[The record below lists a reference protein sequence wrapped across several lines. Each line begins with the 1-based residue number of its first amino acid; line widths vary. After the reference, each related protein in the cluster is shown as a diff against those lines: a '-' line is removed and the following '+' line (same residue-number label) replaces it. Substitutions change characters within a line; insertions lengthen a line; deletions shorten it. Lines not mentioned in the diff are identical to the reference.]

1 MNLTLGTLR
10 RPITT
15 IMVFVSVFLIGLIS
29 LHLLPIEFFPDIDA
43 PFIFV
48 EVPYP
53 NSTPEETERQITKP
67 IEEVLAMIGDI
78 REMRS
83 WSESSAA
90 RVLVIFKMGV
100 DIDIKALT
108 AREKID
114 GVRNELPSD
123 VERVLIHRWSSSDE
137 AILNMRL
144 SSDRDLANAY
154 DILNRNLIRRLERI
168 DGVARVTL
176 YGVDPKEISIQLDV
190 NRVMA
195 HRVDIN
201 HLVETLMS
209 SNFSM
214 TAGRITDGKRRLALR
229 PVGEFTTLE
238 DYRNL
243 IIGKNNLKL
252 QDVAEVRLLHPERDY
267 GRHLDRKYAV
277 GIDIYKES
285 GTNTVEVTER
295 ILAALEEAKD
305 NPEMTGIQL
314 YEMDNQAEGIVSS
327 LNELFKSGLL
337 GAFLAVAV
345 LFFFLRRWAPTIIV
359 TLAVPVSLLVA
370 LAFMYF
376 MNISLNILSMMGL
389 LLAVGMLVDNAVV
402 ATESIN
408 RHQQFFKNSAQAT
421 VSGVKEIALA
431 ITAGTLTTVIVFL
444 PQIVSTSD
452 QIALYLRHIS
462 IALCISLLASLII
475 AQTIVP
481 LLTSRLRPSAKPPK
495 KTLVDRLI
503 TRYGIIL
510 GWTLRHRIVTV
521 AGILLVLMSVMI
533 PGSFVKFDMFP
544 DNDSDRKLY
553 LHYNINDS
561 YTLEE
566 IEKTVDLIEEY
577 LYEHQGLF
585 EIRSVYSYYQ
595 PDYAMSTILLTTGDE
610 VDKNQKEIMELIRKD
625 LPSIALGKPAFEHS
639 HGSGRDGGIR
649 IQLSGKSS
657 EKLADLSRD
666 VAWTLS
672 QIPGLKDVRSEAE
685 TGNKEV
691 QVVVDRSRSKMYGFS
706 TQQIARTVSAAM
718 RGIRLRKF
726 KTREGEINVRLE
738 FQETD
743 RQNLENLK
751 DLPLIGTDSGRL
763 FKLTSL
769 ADLNVNPGPQRITH
783 QDRVTSIGVSAFLD
797 DITVNEARE
806 KISKVL
812 SHYQFPAGYSWN
824 YGERFSYEDEA
835 AQNMLIN
842 MLLALALIYFVMAAL
857 FESLVF
863 PAGIWSSI
871 LFAIVGVYWFF
882 LITGTILSFMA
893 LLGILLL
900 IGVVVNNGIVLID
913 HIIQLR
919 NRGLSRDEAILQAGR
934 DRLRPIIM
942 TAATTIFSL
951 LPLTMATT
959 QVGGNG
965 PPYYPMARAIV
976 GGLTFST
983 LVTLVILPTI
993 YILLD
998 DMRNWTR
1005 RLIQRAL
1012 APLRT

>member
-1 MNLTLGTLR
+1 MNLTTATLR

-15 IMVFVSVFLIGLIS
+15 IMIFISIFVVGLIS

-43 PFIFV
+43 PFLFV

-53 NSTPEETERQITKP
+53 NSTPEETERQITRP

-83 WSESSAA
+83 WSANNSGQ
-90 RVLVIFKMGV
+90 VLVIFYLGV
-100 DIDIKALT
+100 DIDVKALT

-114 GVRNELPSD
+114 GIRNELPAD
-123 VERVLIHRWSSSDE
+123 VERILIHRWSSTDE
-137 AILNMRL
+137 AILNLRL
-144 SSDRDLANAY
+144 SSNRDLSNAY

-176 YGVDPKEISIQLDV
+176 YGVEPKEISIQLDV
-190 NRVMA
+190 NRIIA
-195 HRVDIN
+195 HKIDITN
-201 HLVETLMS
+201 LVETLMS
-209 SNFSM
+209 SNFSL
-214 TAGRITDGKRRLALR
+214 TAGRVTDGVRRLAVR
-229 PVGEFTTLE
+229 PVGEFSTLE
-238 DYRNL
+238 DYQNL

-252 QDVAEVRLLHPERDY
+252 EDVADVTLTHPRRDY

-285 GTNTVEVTER
+285 GTNTVDVTER
-295 ILAALEEAKD
+295 ILNVLNDIKD
-305 NPEMTGIQL
+305 NPEMAGIQL
-314 YEMDNQAEGIVSS
+314 YEMENQAEGIISS

-337 GAFLAVAV
+337 GAFLAVGV

-370 LAFMYF
+370 LACMYF
-376 MNISLNILSMMGL
+376 LEISLNILSMMGL

-408 RHQQFFKNSAQAT
+408 RHQQLNPETRKAT
-421 VSGVKEIALA
+421 ISGVREIALA
-431 ITAGTLTTVIVFL
+431 ITAGTLTTIIVFL

-452 QIALYLRHIS
+452 QLSLYLRHIS

-481 LLTSRLRPSAKPPK
+481 LLTSRLKPSGKSRK
-495 KTLVDRLI
+495 KTLVDRMI
-503 TRYGIIL
+503 QRYQKIL
-510 GWTLRHRIVTV
+510 GWTLHHRLLTVT
-521 AGILLVLMSVMI
+521 GILLILASI
-533 PGSFVKFDMFP
+533 ILPGSLVKFDLFP
-544 DNDSDRKLY
+544 DNESDRKLR

-566 IEKTVDLIEEY
+566 VEKTVDMIEEY
-577 LYEHQGLF
+577 LYQNQELF
-585 EIRSVYSYYQ
+585 EIRSVYSYFE
-595 PDYAMSTILLTTGDE
+595 PGYAMSTILLTTD
-610 VDKNQKEIMELIRKD
+610 DAINKTQKEIMELIRKD
-625 LPSIALGKPAFEHS
+625 LPRIAIGKPAFEHS
-639 HGSGRDGGIR
+639 HNTGREGGIQ
-649 IQLSGKSS
+649 IQLIGKSS
-657 EKLADLSRD
+657 ERLAELSRD

-672 QIPGLKDVRSEAE
+672 QIPGINDARSDAEA
-685 TGNKEV
+685 GNKEV
-691 QVVVDRSRSKMYGFS
+691 QVVVDRSRSNTYGF
-706 TQQIARTVSAAM
+706 TTRQIAQTVSAAM

-726 KTREGEINVRLE
+726 KTREGEIDVKLE
-738 FQETD
+738 FQEKD
-743 RQNLENLK
+743 RQNLENLEN
-751 DLPLIGTDSGRL
+751 LPLFANGSENL
-763 FKLTSL
+763 YKLTSL
-769 ADLNVNPGPQRITH
+769 ADLKVMPGPQRIFR
-783 QDRVTSIGVSAFLD
+783 QDRITSMGVSARLK

-812 SHYQFPAGYSWN
+812 GNYQFPPGYSWN
-824 YGERFSYEDEA
+824 YGERFNYEEEA
-835 AQNMLIN
+835 TQNMLIN
-842 MLLALALIYFVMAAL
+842 MLLALALIYFVMASL
-857 FESLVF
+857 FESLIF

-871 LFAIVGVYWFF
+871 FFAIVGVYWFF
-882 LITGTILSFMA
+882 LITDTVMSFMA
-893 LLGILLL
+893 MLGILLL

-919 NRGLSRDEAILQAGR
+919 NQGMSREAAILQAGR

-951 LPLTMATT
+951 LPLSMVAT

-976 GGLTFST
+976 GGLSFST
-983 LVTLVILPTI
+983 LVTLLILPTI

-998 DMRNWTR
+998 DMRNWAR

-1012 APLRT
+1012 AR